1 MKSPTRLAQQDR
13 RAPPAPSVQ
22 IPIANQS
29 IVVRTMT
36 AARPKRKRLSAHV
49 GAAALVIFVVA
60 ALNGPRAAATEPV
73 VSDWHSGLAI
83 GGDDPVAFFTE
94 GKPLAGSANLEFR
107 YAGAIWRFRNPGNR
121 DAFAERPDV
130 YMPQYGGYDPLGVA
144 RGVAVAG
151 NPNVWLIFGD
161 RLYLFYD
168 QARLQEFTANPGR
181 VVAAANRKWPDVAR
195 TLTP

>member
-1 MKSPTRLAQQDR
+1 
-13 RAPPAPSVQ
+13 
-22 IPIANQS
+22 
-29 IVVRTMT
+29 MT
-36 AARPKRKRLSAHV
+36 AARPKRKHLSADV
-49 GAAALVIFVVA
+49 RAGTLLLAVA
-60 ALNGPRAAATEPV
+60 VATLNSPRAAATERV

-94 GKPLAGSANLEFR
+94 RKPLAGSADLEFR

-121 DAFAERPDV
+121 DAFAERPDI

-151 NPNVWLIFGD
+151 NPNVWLIVGD

-168 QARLQEFTANPGR
+168 QARLQEFAAGPGR
-181 VVAAANRKWPDVAR
+181 VIAAANRKWPDVAR
-195 TLTP
+195 TLSP